1 MLDVRVTLQVQN
13 TVALGANPSDAQRMY
28 ASDLL
33 MTPEDEETT
42 TSNGRKSEERTL
54 SPDVQLEVE
63 TPEGTGLI
71 PATTPQTQP
80 ETKLGNNVYATGQP
94 YLTTRMAGSG

>member
-1 MLDVRVTLQVQN
+1 MLDVRVTLQVQK

-42 TSNGRKSEERTL
+42 TSNGRKSKGTL

-71 PATTPQTQP
+71 PATTPHSIRNQNRQQQNC
-80 ETKLGNNVYATGQP
+80 LV
-94 YLTTRMAGSG
+94 

>member
-1 MLDVRVTLQVQN
+1 MLDVRVTLQVQK

-42 TSNGRKSEERTL
+42 TSNGRKSEEGTL

-71 PATTPQTQP
+71 PATTPHSIRNQNRQQQNC
-80 ETKLGNNVYATGQP
+80 LV
-94 YLTTRMAGSG
+94 